1 MTLPRKSNYMKK
13 TSLAVALPALVLSGL
28 MLSGCGMFRSHK
40 SWDTAKQ
47 EAPLEIPPGLDTPS
61 ASEALVIPPPGAN
74 QPTANGATAAAP
86 GAAATITDGFVLS
99 DSVDAAYKRV
109 GDALA
114 QGEIGQV
121 TARDDAAHTYAVT
134 VMAAAQVGK
143 KPGFFGRLF
152 GRGKGDASRATPH
165 EVSVSIAPSGQSGS
179 EVRAQGEAAGVAKL
193 VDGLKAKL
201 GN

>member
-1 MTLPRKSNYMKK
+1 MKK
-13 TSLAVALPALVLSGL
+13 TSLAVALPALLFSGL
-28 MLSGCGMFRSHK
+28 MLSGCGIFRSHK

-74 QPTANGATAAAP
+74 QPSANGATAAAP
-86 GAAATITDGFVLS
+86 GANATITDGFVLN
-99 DSVDAAYKRV
+99 DGVDAAYKRV

-114 QGEIGQV
+114 AGEIGQV
-121 TARDDAAHTYAVT
+121 TARDDAAHSYTVT
-134 VMAAAQVGK
+134 VMAAATTGK

-152 GRGKGDASRATPH
+152 GRGKGEASRAMPH
-165 EVSVSIAPSGQSGS
+165 EVNVSIAPSGQSGS
-179 EVRAQGEAAGVAKL
+179 EVRAQGDASGVAKL

-201 GN
+201 GG